1 MTINR
6 KLSTEWVRSNFNL

>member
-6 KLSTEWVRSNFNL
+6 KLSTEWVRSNLNL